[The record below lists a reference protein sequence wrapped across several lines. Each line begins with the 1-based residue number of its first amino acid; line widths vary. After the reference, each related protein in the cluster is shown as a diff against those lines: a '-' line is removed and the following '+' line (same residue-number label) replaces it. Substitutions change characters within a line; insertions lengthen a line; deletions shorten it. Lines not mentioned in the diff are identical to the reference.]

1 MQFRTFLFGFTALDA
16 RSTSTKECRM
26 SKIFRVASLAVLALG
41 ATALTAQAQDKATEL
56 TAGVI
61 GFSSTSSGGRTLT
74 QFATGG
80 AYFAVGFYLSPGMA
94 LEPTIA
100 SSHQS
105 ISDGGGSSTVVG
117 LGLALPYYFNKG
129 WGRKGPYLAPRF
141 TWNSYSC
148 DGCNSV
154 SQMGLGVA
162 LGTKVPLNSAAALRL
177 QASYD
182 YGFENDNFDNS
193 STFGVSAGLSVFL
206 K

>member
-1 MQFRTFLFGFTALDA
+1 MRKL
-16 RSTSTKECRM
+16 
-26 SKIFRVASLAVLALG
+26 FRVSTVSVLAF
-41 ATALTAQAQDKATEL
+41 AALTATANAQTKATEL

-61 GFSSTSSGGRTLT
+61 GFSSTSSGGATLT

-80 AYFAVGFYLSPGMA
+80 GYFAVGFYLSPGMA

-100 SSHQS
+100 STHASLNN
-105 ISDGGGSSTVVG
+105 GGGSYTTIG

-148 DGCNSV
+148 TGCNSS

-162 LGTKVPLNSAAALRL
+162 LGTKVSLNDAAALRI
-177 QASYD
+177 QGSYD
-182 YGFENDNFDNS
+182 YGFQNSNYDNS
-193 STFGVSAGLSVFL
+193 STFGASLGLSVFL
-206 K
+206 KK